1 MTILVCHTHGVE
13 LPTKA
18 AMQLH
23 MAGNWPCDMS
33 AKPEMPDLSEL
44 GSDDPAEAFRKPREF
59 KPDWDTDAVKARFAA
74 REAAHQ
80 AVKAFD
86 LAPNIQNTTAA
97 IEALSEFEQHLKE
110 ETDGR

>member
-1 MTILVCHTHGVE
+1 MTPIMTMACIHNHYAECKSSICECQCHQ
-13 LPTKA
+13 P
-18 AMQLH
+18 
-23 MAGNWPCDMS
+23 D
-33 AKPEMPDLSEL
+33 AKEKW
-44 GSDDPAEAFRKPREF
+44 R
-59 KPDWDTDAVKARFAA
+59 AA

-97 IEALSEFEQHLKE
+97 IEALAEYEQHLKE